1 MARGYR
7 RCNVAAFT
15 HATHLGTYFRVHS
28 GLTICN
34 VVKAFAEL
42 RHPVKTNRGARE
54 CVKMPLPTAPSAFM
68 SRNGK
73 HTRGLC
79 AMGRV
84 LAFSTLTCDK
94 SHIYKGLFF
103 GPWPEVHCTGHHSV
117 AAFDGGV
124 MGMGIVQ
131 CFTLFSSFLLP
142 NRRHQK

>member
-1 MARGYR
+1 MQRRGIHA
-7 RCNVAAFT
+7 CHSSWNVLSCAFRSYNMQRGQSL
-15 HATHLGTYFRVHS
+15 LG
-28 GLTICN
+28 I
-34 VVKAFAEL
+34 KA
-42 RHPVKTNRGARE
+42 PVKTNRGARE

-73 HTRGLC
+73 HTRGVC

-124 MGMGIVQ
+124 TGMGIVQ